1 MGSHPALIDGDIVRG
16 LALARRIDA
25 ATVVGQ
31 TDGWSVLVRFDGE
44 EGLVGTRR
52 ATQLRVWHGLDSVA
66 GYVRSELG
74 LSRFDVDAGSRP
86 PGASGRPPSVVADY
100 DDWARADIEQ
110 ALREAD
116 DPDTVW
122 FGNETVMN
130 EVAAVFAAARAARS
144 DKA

>member
-1 MGSHPALIDGDIVRG
+1 MGSNPALIDSEIVRG

-31 TDGWSVLVRFDGE
+31 AEGWSVRVRYEGE

-52 ATQLRVWHGLDSVA
+52 GKRVRVWRGLDTVA
-66 GYVRSELG
+66 GYVHSELG
-74 LSRFDVDAGSRP
+74 LRRFDVETGSELP
-86 PGASGRPPSVVADY
+86 VASETVPSATPAY
-100 DDWARADIEQ
+100 EDWARSDVEQ

-116 DPDTVW
+116 APDAVW

-130 EVAAVFAAARAARS
+130 EVAAVFAAARAARG
-144 DKA
+144 DGA